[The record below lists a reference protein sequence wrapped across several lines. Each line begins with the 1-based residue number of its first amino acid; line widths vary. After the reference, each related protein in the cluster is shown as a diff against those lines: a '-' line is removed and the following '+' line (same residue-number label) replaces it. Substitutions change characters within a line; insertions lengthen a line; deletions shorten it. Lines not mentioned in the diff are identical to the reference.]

1 MMPTLTLR
9 HYTPPLVFLFAFILS
24 SVARSPAVS
33 YRGYSY
39 LWLIYAVYLCE
50 WIALFTEVGFFSIQ
64 KRRSRVLTYIIL
76 LVSSSAFLP
85 FQPIP
90 GLISFLRLDSYEL
103 VVALIAILG
112 AALFFFSFV
121 AVLAFCL
128 LFDWDLPLAVRF
140 TPFMFSLLDLY
151 YRLMEAGRV

>member
-1 MMPTLTLR
+1 
-9 HYTPPLVFLFAFILS
+9 
-24 SVARSPAVS
+24 
-33 YRGYSY
+33 
-39 LWLIYAVYLCE
+39 
-50 WIALFTEVGFFSIQ
+50 
-64 KRRSRVLTYIIL
+64 
-76 LVSSSAFLP
+76 
-85 FQPIP
+85 
-90 GLISFLRLDSYEL
+90 